1 MAGKP
6 YMPESERFM
15 EKVNKVENGCWL
27 WTAYCMK
34 NGYGLFRTPAKN
46 ELAHRVAYRLFNG
59 ILDKRDVMHSCDT
72 PACVNPEHLS
82 LGTRKENMQDA
93 KRKLRMQRGE
103 SHGRAKLTDEQM
115 KFAKIAEGTQQEIAD
130 LLGVSQGYISY
141 IRSNNQSHK
150 RQMGIAQEG
159 NYYR

>member
-1 MAGKP
+1 
-6 YMPESERFM
+6 MPEADRFM
-15 EKVNKVENGCWL
+15 EKINKIENGCWL
-27 WTAYCMK
+27 WTAHCMK
-34 NGYGLFRTPAKN
+34 NGYGLFRTPTRN

-59 ILDKRDVMHSCDT
+59 VLDKRDVMHSCDN

-93 KRKLRMQRGE
+93 KRKLRMRFGE
-103 SHGRAKLTDEQM
+103 THGRAKLTNAQVAWV
-115 KFAKIAEGTQQEIAD
+115 KATGGVQQKIAD
-130 LLGVSQGYISY
+130 FLGVSQGYISA
-141 IRSNNQSHK
+141 IRSGNTSHK